1 MSSPAA
7 SGPQL
12 QGKIVVVT
20 GAASGMGAACAEL
33 AHARGASVIGVDRDE
48 AGLAALAEQTAITRE
63 VCDLSNV
70 ESLPLLVER
79 WTHDHGSID
88 GLVNAA
94 GTFETATLLDIT
106 PGDFDRMF
114 AINVRGLF
122 FMQQAVARH
131 MAQASGG
138 SIINFASTAARIPRP
153 ISSHYAASKA
163 AVVSFTRS
171 AAAAL
176 GPSGVRVNVVCPG
189 IIDTPMIDTVL
200 RERSEVFD
208 TTPDELKQ
216 SWLSA
221 HPLRRL
227 GRPSEVAEVVTF
239 LLSDAASYVNG
250 ESIGI
255 HGGSEDV
262 G

>member
-1 MSSPAA
+1 VSNE
-7 SGPQL
+7 
-12 QGKIVVVT
+12 
-20 GAASGMGAACAEL
+20 EL
-33 AHARGASVIGVDRDE
+33 
-48 AGLAALAEQTAITRE
+48 
-63 VCDLSNV
+63 
-70 ESLPLLVER
+70 LPSLVER
-79 WTHDHGSID
+79 WARDHGSID

-94 GTFETATLLDIT
+94 GIFQTATMLDLT
-106 PGDFDRMF
+106 PTDFDRLF
-114 AINVRGLF
+114 AINLRALV

-131 MAQASGG
+131 MAHARGG
-138 SIINFASTAARIPRP
+138 SIVNFASTAARIPRP

-171 AAAAL
+171 AAVAL
-176 GPSGVRVNVVCPG
+176 GPSGIRVNAVCPG

-216 SWLSA
+216 SWVSA
-221 HPLRRL
+221 HPMRRF

-239 LLSDAASYVNG
+239 LLSDAASYVSG